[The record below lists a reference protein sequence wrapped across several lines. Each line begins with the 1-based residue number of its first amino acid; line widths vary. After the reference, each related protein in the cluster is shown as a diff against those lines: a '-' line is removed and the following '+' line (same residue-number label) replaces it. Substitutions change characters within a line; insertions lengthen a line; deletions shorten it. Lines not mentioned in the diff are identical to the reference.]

1 MRRVANS
8 PNVKK
13 FVEELIHMIE
23 SSPNVIYVSD
33 VHERIDGRLAFTI
46 AGKNRRISV
55 IIDDSKDEAIMS
67 PIYYDDE
74 FSVTDEVSA
83 PIDFS
88 DINYSCNSI
97 LDVAKEFDFPTS
109 SDLKASKKTAA
120 DDIVYDNNMDSLN
133 GIPAD
138 YMYFD
143 SDANEE
149 DIYGPVVSIM
159 FDYGKDMYE
168 ACYFNNP
175 EKVGLYSGEFDQEP
189 DAVEYFKTRSEAKK
203 WGEDQLRQPMLAFAS
218 KKRANS
224 HRLARG
230 FHSRW
235 NESDM
240 YDFVD
245 GVIND
250 INRNTYS
257 DIMAGN
263 LNSYEGADGEVYT
276 FDIMSDYFTLYVEV
290 DGTNVSISCED
301 DPSLDQAW
309 DFDEDYSSSD
319 LAEDLSGIASDAE
332 EVFIEM
338 SEEEDSEGFDF

>member
-1 MRRVANS
+1 M
-8 PNVKK
+8 
-13 FVEELIHMIE
+13 
-23 SSPNVIYVSD
+23 
-33 VHERIDGRLAFTI
+33 
-46 AGKNRRISV
+46 
-55 IIDDSKDEAIMS
+55 
-67 PIYYDDE
+67 
-74 FSVTDEVSA
+74 
-83 PIDFS
+83 
-88 DINYSCNSI
+88 
-97 LDVAKEFDFPTS
+97 
-109 SDLKASKKTAA
+109 KKTAA

-133 GIPAD
+133 GISAD
-138 YMYFD
+138 YMYFE
-143 SDANEE
+143 SDATDE

-159 FDYGKDMYE
+159 FDYDKDMYE

-218 KKRANS
+218 KKRASN

-240 YDFVD
+240 YDFVKD
-245 GVIND
+245 AVDD
-250 INRNTYS
+250 INRHTYS

-309 DFDEDYSSSD
+309 DFDEDYSSSN

-338 SEEEDSEGFDF
+338 SEEDSEEFDF

>member
-33 VHERIDGRLAFTI
+33 VHERIDGRWAFTI

-74 FSVTDEVSA
+74 LPVTDEVSA

-88 DINYSCNSI
+88 DIDYSCNSI
-97 LDVAKEFDFPTS
+97 LDVAREFDFPTS
-109 SDLKASKKTAA
+109 SDLKASKK
-120 DDIVYDNNMDSLN
+120 
-133 GIPAD
+133 
-138 YMYFD
+138 
-143 SDANEE
+143 
-149 DIYGPVVSIM
+149 
-159 FDYGKDMYE
+159 
-168 ACYFNNP
+168 
-175 EKVGLYSGEFDQEP
+175 Q
-189 DAVEYFKTRSEAKK
+189 
-203 WGEDQLRQPMLAFAS
+203 AS
-218 KKRANS
+218 N

-245 GVIND
+245 DAVD
-250 INRNTYS
+250 EINRHTYS

-263 LNSYEGADGEVYT
+263 FSSYEGDDGEVYT

-309 DFDEDYSSSD
+309 DFDEDYSSSNLADD
-319 LAEDLSGIASDAE
+319 LFSIASDAE

-338 SEEEDSEGFDF
+338 SEEEASEGFVF